1 MGDMERPRGIVCK
14 GVLDCLYFSFPQ
26 GMERGGGFYTC
37 QYHGGTYEAPGTCT
51 SSTEVSTTI
60 WHHDLIC
67 GLKDA
72 VYARLSVHGTDTD
85 YTDKAIK
92 LEAALEERDA
102 YGNLAWQNEDRI
114 IWTDIDNREVSAAVR
129 ISGVVFRN

>member
-1 MGDMERPRGIVCK
+1 MLFR
-14 GVLDCLYFSFPQ
+14 S
-26 GMERGGGFYTC
+26 
-37 QYHGGTYEAPGTCT
+37 
-51 SSTEVSTTI
+51 

-114 IWTDIDNREVSAAVR
+114 IWTDGDGNVLSTTMDLTVQAPGTYRCSINVSNEDIDNREVSAAVR